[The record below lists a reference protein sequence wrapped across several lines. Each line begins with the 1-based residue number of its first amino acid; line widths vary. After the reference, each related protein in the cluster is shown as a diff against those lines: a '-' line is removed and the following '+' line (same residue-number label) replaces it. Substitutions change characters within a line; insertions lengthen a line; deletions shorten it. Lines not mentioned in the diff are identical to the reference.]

1 MISITNQDVPQIMA
15 ALIAMKA
22 KSPAGQM
29 PLTDPMEAEC
39 SIRYAVHQG
48 RCFRLG
54 GFFAMFDIGSPWY
67 TREKFL
73 IEDII
78 LKVWPDD
85 KTAKV
90 EDVIDYLIELA
101 RLRGCVAVAA
111 GDTQIGLMVPKY
123 VNQGFVV
130 LGTQLFKRL

>member
-1 MISITNQDVPQIMA
+1 MIAVTNQDVPQIMA
-15 ALIAMKA
+15 ALIALKA

-39 SIRYAVHQG
+39 SIRYAIHQG
-48 RCFRLG
+48 RCYRLG
-54 GFFAMFDIGSPWY
+54 GYFVMYDVGNPWY

-78 LKVWPDD
+78 IKVWPDD
-85 KTAKV
+85 KSVKV
-90 EDVIDYLIELA
+90 EQVIESLSDLA
-101 RLRGCVAVAA
+101 RALGCVAVAA
-111 GDTQIGLMVPKY
+111 GDTQIGFMLPKY
-123 VNQGFVV
+123 VDQGFVV

>member
-1 MISITNQDVPQIMA
+1 MA

-39 SIRYAVHQG
+39 SIRYAIHQG
-48 RCFRLG
+48 RCFRQG
-54 GFFAMFDIGSPWY
+54 AFFVMFDIGSPWY
-67 TREKFL
+67 TRERFL

-78 LKVWPDD
+78 LKVWHDD
-85 KTAKV
+85 KTQKV
-90 EDVIDYLIELA
+90 EDVIDYLTVLA

-111 GDTQIGLMVPKY
+111 GDTQIGYMLPKY
-123 VNQGFVV
+123 VDRGFSV
-130 LGTQLFKRL
+130 LGTQLFKRI